1 MRIKDENKQAA
12 LFEAAIKVVNDL
24 GFASSSV
31 SKIAKEAGIS
41 PATIY
46 IYHENK
52 EDLLVST
59 YMQIKKDMAEALMKD
74 FNGSLPVRDIMKRI
88 WLNGF
93 EYASGNRERFNYK
106 EQFARS
112 PYIDLVD
119 EAEINEILHPI
130 IEVFVRGVQEKILKD
145 VDLNLLGIFMYDPMT
160 SLSDPR
166 HWGGFE
172 ATPENIE
179 RAFDMA
185 WDAIKL

>member
-1 MRIKDENKQAA
+1 MRIKDEKKQRA
-12 LFEAAIKVVNDL
+12 LFEATIKVVNEIGL
-24 GFASSSV
+24 ASSSV

-59 YMQIKKDMAEALMKD
+59 YAQIKRDLAEMLMKD
-74 FNGSLPVRDIMKRI
+74 FDESLPVRDIMKRV
-88 WLNGF
+88 WFNGF
-93 EYASGNRERFNYK
+93 KYAGRNRERFNYK

-112 PYIDLVD
+112 PYIDMVD
-119 EAEINEILHPI
+119 ETEIDEILKPI
-130 IEVFVRGVQEKILKD
+130 INVFVRGVEEKILKD
-145 VDLNLLGIFMYDPMT
+145 VGLNLLGVFMYDPMT

-166 HWGGFE
+166 HWGRFE
-172 ATPENIE
+172 ATLENIE
-179 RAFDMA
+179 IAFDMA

>member
-1 MRIKDENKQAA
+1 MRVKDENKQRA
-12 LFEAAIKVVNDL
+12 LFEATIKVVGEI

-31 SKIAKEAGIS
+31 SKIAKEAGVS

-59 YMQIKKDMAEALMKD
+59 YVQIKKDLAAALMKD
-74 FNGSLPVRDIMKRI
+74 FDGSLPVRDIMKKV

-93 EYASGNRERFNYK
+93 EYAASHRERFNYK
-106 EQFARS
+106 EQFAKS
-112 PYIDLVD
+112 PFIDLVD
-119 EAEINEILHPI
+119 ETEIDGILRPI
-130 IEVFVRGVQEKILKD
+130 IEVFVRGVEEKILKD
-145 VDLNLLGIFMYDPMT
+145 VDINLLSIFMYDPMT

-166 HWGGFE
+166 HWGNFE

-179 RAFDMA
+179 LAFDMA
-185 WDAIKL
+185 WDAIKQ